1 MYENFTQ
8 KKNPQ
13 IYPEVQYK
21 IRIQINLV
29 NDITPLCLLLYFP
42 LRKKNVT
49 FAREYGFF
57 SFSFRHNSQTKKL
70 PTKSGQLKT

>member
-13 IYPEVQYK
+13 IHPEVQYK

-29 NDITPLCLLLYFP
+29 NDITPCVFYCTSLSAKKMSLLHGNMVFFLSLFDIIA
-42 LRKKNVT
+42 KQKNCPPKVD
-49 FAREYGFF
+49 
-57 SFSFRHNSQTKKL
+57 S
-70 PTKSGQLKT
+70 